1 MTERELLEYVFC
13 EREIEK
19 LHRRYKE
26 EEERMTLPRSSSMSG
41 MPRGAGSDDPFLE
54 ILDHR
59 TKLKERL
66 DAVKTD
72 RLVAERRLER
82 AYAVLNSEQERDV
95 FDELYRYGK
104 RITDASESLHFS
116 TPHIYRLRKQI
127 LSRIANVTA

>member
-13 EREIEK
+13 EREIDK

-26 EEERMTLPRSSSMSG
+26 EEARMTAPRSQALSG
-41 MPRGAGSDDPFLE
+41 MPRGGGSDDPFLE

-59 TKLKERL
+59 AKLKERI
-66 DAVKTD
+66 DALKTD

-82 AYAVLNSEQERDV
+82 AYAVLDSEQERDV

-104 RITDASESLHFS
+104 RINDVSESLHFS
-116 TPHIYRLRKQI
+116 APHVYRLRRQI
-127 LSRIANVTA
+127 LTRIADVTA

>member
-19 LHRRYKE
+19 LHRKYKE
-26 EEERMTLPRSSSMSG
+26 EEARMGTPRSPSMSG
-41 MPRGAGSDDPFLE
+41 MPRGNGSDDPFLE

-66 DAVKTD
+66 DALKAD
-72 RLVAERRLER
+72 RLVAERRLDR
-82 AYAVLNSEQERDV
+82 AYAVLISEQERDV

-104 RITDASESLHFS
+104 RIDDVSESLHFS
-116 TPHIYRLRKQI
+116 APHVYRLRRQI
-127 LSRIANVTA
+127 LSRIASVTA

>member
-41 MPRGAGSDDPFLE
+41 MPRGGGSDDPFLE

-104 RITDASESLHFS
+104 RIAQACDSLHFAKS
-116 TPHIYRLRKQI
+116 YVYQLRRQI